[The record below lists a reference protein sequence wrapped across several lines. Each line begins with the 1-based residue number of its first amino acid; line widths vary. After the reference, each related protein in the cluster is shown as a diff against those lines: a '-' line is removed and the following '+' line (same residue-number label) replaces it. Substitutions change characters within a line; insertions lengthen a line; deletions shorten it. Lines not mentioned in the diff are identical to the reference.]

1 MLGSPTKQGL
11 QVDFGRQFWR
21 ELEDA
26 GPDSGHS
33 HRLNACFLRNP
44 KRLTDSEVKVT
55 FRVVVIDVAGFPCM
69 DDVRIWKFEP
79 WGHNG
84 RSKSD
89 WRVSAAALFH
99 FRSGGGGDVT
109 ELLTSLSLILE
120 RYCTKPWADRAA
132 GRAAGAAWRPG
143 SGDRSDQVLRATR
156 EGALPQRGR
165 WVRKR

>member
-1 MLGSPTKQGL
+1 MPWCCCHQEADETQSNPCLRTFRIPTTRIPHAALLFAKALHNRDLRMLGSPTKQGL

-55 FRVVVIDVAGFPCM
+55 FRVVVIDVAGCPCM

-89 WRVSAAALFH
+89 WRVSAAVLFH

-109 ELLTSLSLILE
+109 ELLTSL
-120 RYCTKPWADRAA
+120 
-132 GRAAGAAWRPG
+132 
-143 SGDRSDQVLRATR
+143 
-156 EGALPQRGR
+156 
-165 WVRKR
+165 